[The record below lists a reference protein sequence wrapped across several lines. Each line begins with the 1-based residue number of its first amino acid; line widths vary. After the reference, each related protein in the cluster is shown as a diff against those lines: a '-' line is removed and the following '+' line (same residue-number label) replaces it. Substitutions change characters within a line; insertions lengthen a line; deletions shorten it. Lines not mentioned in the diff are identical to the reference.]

1 MAFTLRKGTA
11 DTEAIALPISSITVS
26 VGDMLVLAIGA
37 TTWTLATSTST
48 HFLKKA
54 VAIEAATTAAT
65 EVNAILVSSDQEW
78 EATGNTTSAAA
89 DNGDRMVLTNTS
101 TVNNTG
107 TDSVT
112 EYVCFL
118 QKGYAGA
125 TTDNKLV
132 GWILTGNG
140 VDPDAT
146 T

>member
-26 VGDMLVLAIGA
+26 IGDMLYLGIGA
-37 TTWTLATSTST
+37 TTWSLGTSATT
-48 HFLKKA
+48 HFAKKA

-65 EVNAILVSSDQEW
+65 EVNAILVSADQVW
-78 EATGNTTSAAA
+78 EATSNADAAAA
-89 DNGDRMVLTNTS
+89 DNGDRMVLTDTA
-101 TVNNTG
+101 TVNNTH
-107 TDSVT
+107 TDATT

-125 TTDNKLV
+125 TTDKKLV